1 MLLGTESEGL
11 QIKQKTN
18 QEEKRQVFIHLTE
31 LRKNMT
37 EEGS

>member
-18 QEEKRQVFIHLTE
+18 QEEKRQICIHLTE
-31 LRKNMT
+31 LQKNMT
-37 EEGS
+37 QEGS